1 MTDGAGRRVMVVDDD
16 EAVRALVRDLLV
28 ADGWEVSEADTG
40 ARALALLGAMPAPDL
55 MLLDLV
61 MPGVDGLAV
70 LAEIREARGMWDL
83 PVLVLSAGRAHLS
96 NKLALSRGADDVL
109 AKPLDAAVLR
119 ERCSAL
125 ATSGPCRSSAGARPA

>member
-1 MTDGAGRRVMVVDDD
+1 MGDLAGRQVMVVDDD
-16 EAVRALVRDLLV
+16 EGVRALVRDLLL
-28 ADGWEVSEADTG
+28 GEGCEVSEADTG

-70 LAEIREARGMWDL
+70 LTEIREARKMWDL
-83 PVLVLSAGRAHLS
+83 PIIVLSSGRAHLS

-109 AKPLDAAVLR
+109 TKPLDAGVLR

-125 ATSGPCRSSAGARPA
+125 ATKSGTCRL